1 MLDKEVIETLR
12 NEVKTNPVSSDVLH
26 LFALRK
32 RARNTVTLSSL
43 YQRMLKEGYKYQK
56 SDYVHIIRVLAKTGF
71 GKLDIDAKGRVKGLK
86 DISVTLQ
93 SIGAIACGK
102 ADSPNR
108 LKHKNKFTTLVN
120 KPNVLKQHNLH
131 EMLLKFPVNNK
142 IIEIRLPEDVTT
154 KDLIDIINRMNST
167 TDKR

>member
-1 MLDKEVIETLR
+1 MLDKEVVETLR
-12 NEVKTNPVSSDVLH
+12 NEVKTNPVSSDVMH

-32 RARNTVTLSSL
+32 RARNTVTLTSL
-43 YQRMLKEGYKYQK
+43 YQRMLKEGYKYRK
-56 SDYVHIIRVLAKTGF
+56 SDYVHIIRVLAKSGF
-71 GKLDIDAKGRVKGLK
+71 GKLDVDLKGRVKGLK

-102 ADSPNR
+102 VDIPAKLR
-108 LKHKNKFTTLVN
+108 QKNKFTKLVS
-120 KPNVLKQHNLH
+120 KPNVLKERKLQ
-131 EMLLKFPVNNK
+131 EMLLRFPVNNK

-154 KDLIDIINRMNST
+154 KDLVDIINMMNSS